1 MNQLTA
7 AHRSLPFG
15 AKIKVT
21 NLSNNR
27 SVIVRINDRGPYIR
41 GRVIDLSQAAA
52 ERLKMIQDGIVKV
65 KIEVLDAD
73 RLR

>member
-1 MNQLTA
+1 MTLAEQMTQLA
-7 AHRSLPFG
+7 VQ
-15 AKIKVT
+15 AK
-21 NLSNNR
+21 
-27 SVIVRINDRGPYIR
+27 
-41 GRVIDLSQAAA
+41 AAA

>member
-1 MNQLTA
+1 MNKLTA

>member
-1 MNQLTA
+1 MIPM
-7 AHRSLPFG
+7 HWRC
-15 AKIKVT
+15 
-21 NLSNNR
+21 R
-27 SVIVRINDRGPYIR
+27 DY
-41 GRVIDLSQAAA
+41 LSQAAA